1 MADLHAAPL
10 SGKYLAWQSGPFLL
24 FGAIGNREV
33 GRITPWKIDLRD
45 ADWEDLCVLRD
56 LKNDL
61 IGEPAA
67 RQE

>member
-1 MADLHAAPL
+1 MLFD
-10 SGKYLAWQSGPFLL
+10 YLPVPVNF
-24 FGAIGNREV
+24 FGAIGHSEV
-33 GRITPWKIDLRD
+33 GRITPWKIDLRE

-67 RQE
+67 SQE